1 MRELVPIRKE
11 QTNTVT
17 SIENNGL
24 LKVNE
29 VASLLQ
35 ISARSVWTRVS
46 KGEFPAP
53 IYIGK
58 LARWRR
64 ETINGW
70 LDAKE
75 ADALKEQE
83 RLAKIAY

>member
-1 MRELVPIRKE
+1 M
-11 QTNTVT
+11 T
-17 SIENNGL
+17 STETNGL
-24 LKVNE
+24 LNVNE
-29 VASLLQ
+29 VASHLQ
-35 ISARSVWTRVS
+35 ISPRSVWTRVS
-46 KGEFPAP
+46 KAELPAP

-75 ADALKEQE
+75 AEALKEQE